1 MQSRARQI
9 TKSVLAILR
18 TRISIA
24 IIIFLCAFSVR
35 VLVWHDTRLEVG
47 KVQTGVTA
55 DYQRIAQLLERE
67 GLRGFFSSSSEL
79 ADLNNLGHPPGYSI
93 LIATVRNVFGGSQTV
108 IQFLQIVFDA
118 ATAVIIF
125 LLVAELFSLT
135 AATLAGLF
143 AALSPQ
149 LAWNSVLLLPDSLAV
164 FPILLGV
171 YLLARTRRAPR
182 TILFIA
188 AGVLFGL
195 SCWLRANAMLLPI
208 FVAAAVLLL
217 HGRKY
222 WRASLAVICGAL
234 VIILPLTI
242 RNAVVFHRF
251 IPVSLG
257 AGQTFLEGIADYDPA
272 GKLGIPNT
280 DMGIMK
286 QEAEMLQRPDY
297 YGTLFKPDGVE
308 RERWRLR
315 RGVSVIESHPLWFG
329 SVMIRRAG
337 SMLRLERVRLVS
349 SSPAVTH
356 SLDLTNVRPRMLDT
370 ANLLGQCA
378 QSAGVKVS
386 ADNTSSNVFGND
398 ARNGIQL
405 SSCTLP
411 VTEDRDYV
419 FETAIRIQ
427 KGRIRLSMHKPNVSE
442 IVEPIEG
449 KDPTEQPFQTIRL
462 PFVASGSS
470 ADFEVSN
477 EASNAP
483 PLLQIGETKLYE
495 LGPARFLWTRYV
507 RIPLRGIQRLFVTA
521 AFLPLALIGL
531 GVTLFRKQMVALI
544 VFSVVPLYYF
554 TVQSAFHTE
563 YRYVLAV
570 NYFLFAF
577 AAVALAAVIKSL
589 ATWITSWRA
598 PARSTD

>member
-1 MQSRARQI
+1 M
-9 TKSVLAILR
+9 
-18 TRISIA
+18 
-24 IIIFLCAFSVR
+24 
-35 VLVWHDTRLEVG
+35 
-47 KVQTGVTA
+47 GVTA
-55 DYQRIAQLLERE
+55 DYQRIAQLVERE

-93 LIATVRNVFGGSQTV
+93 LIATVHPVFGGPQTA

-125 LLVAELFSLT
+125 LLVAELFSSM
-135 AATLAGLF
+135 AATFAGLF
-143 AALSPQ
+143 AAFSPQ

-164 FPILLGV
+164 FPILLAV

-182 TILFIA
+182 TIMFIA
-188 AGVLFGL
+188 AGALIGL
-195 SCWLRANAMLLPI
+195 SCWLRANAMLLPL

-217 HGRKY
+217 HGRKH

-234 VIILPLTI
+234 IIILPLTI

-251 IPVSLG
+251 IPLSLG

-329 SVMIRRAG
+329 SVMVRRAA

-356 SLDLTNVRPRMLDT
+356 SLDLTNARPRLLDT
-370 ANLLGQCA
+370 ADLLSQCSK
-378 QSAGVKVS
+378 SAGVKVS
-386 ADNTSSNVFGND
+386 VDNTSSTVLGND

-405 SSCTLP
+405 SSCKLP
-411 VTEDRDYV
+411 VTEGQDHV

-427 KGRIRLSMHKPNVSE
+427 KGRVRLSIHKPSVSE

-449 KDPTEQPFQTIRL
+449 KDSIAQPFQTIRL
-462 PFVASGSS
+462 PFVASSGSI
-470 ADFEVSN
+470 DFEVSN

-483 PLLQIGETKLYE
+483 SLLQIGETKLYE
-495 LGPARFLWTRYV
+495 LGPARFLWTRYL
-507 RIPLRGIQRLFVTA
+507 RIPLRGVQRLFVTA
-521 AFLPLALIGL
+521 AFLPFALIGL
-531 GVTLFRKQMVALI
+531 GVTVFRKQTAALI
-544 VFSVVPLYYF
+544 VLSVVPLYYF

-570 NYFLFAF
+570 NCFLFAF
-577 AAVALAAVIKSL
+577 AAIALAAIIRPLTAWIISL
-589 ATWITSWRA
+589 QRA
-598 PARSTD
+598 PARSDD